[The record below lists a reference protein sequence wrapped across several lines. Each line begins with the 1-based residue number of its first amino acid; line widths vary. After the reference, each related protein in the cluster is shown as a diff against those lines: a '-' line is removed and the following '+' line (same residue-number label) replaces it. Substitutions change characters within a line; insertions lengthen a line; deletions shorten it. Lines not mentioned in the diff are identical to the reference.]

1 MTMKTENP
9 KFEKGLI
16 LLCTRCKPRLAKRN
30 IDGHEFEALKSELK
44 TRWKKSAHWGKI
56 RACETTCLGH
66 CPAGESTIYIH
77 KRSTNMD
84 LCISVGSE
92 ISQKEIIDSIER
104 ILEFEN

>member
-66 CPAGESTIYIH
+66 CPAGASTIYVH
-77 KRSTNMD
+77 KRSTNTD
-84 LCISVGSE
+84 LCISAGSE
-92 ISQKEIIDSIER
+92 MSQQEIIDSIER